1 MGVSIALKSKHI
13 HGYGRLKIF
22 ITCLCFPLQRLVHR
36 EERGQE
42 MKEKARSFL
51 NFKTEFLS
59 RCVCVSYSRQA
70 LLLCCFGE
78 AANRSM
84 RLLAEAT
91 PGVLQTAEYLKGL
104 GIHDVNTK
112 NKEFQAEKQL
122 FTAPGYF
129 LHQRMFTMSVVF
141 QGAVDRT
148 GGLLQYPGGRVTIRC
163 HSALD
168 SHRQSPE
175 THLVDLT
182 MASTEKP

>member
-1 MGVSIALKSKHI
+1 
-13 HGYGRLKIF
+13 
-22 ITCLCFPLQRLVHR
+22 
-36 EERGQE
+36 
-42 MKEKARSFL
+42 
-51 NFKTEFLS
+51 
-59 RCVCVSYSRQA
+59 
-70 LLLCCFGE
+70 
-78 AANRSM
+78 M
-84 RLLAEAT
+84 RLLAEVT
-91 PGVLQTAEYLKGL
+91 PGVLQTTEYLKGL

-122 FTAPGYF
+122 FTALGYF

-141 QGAVDRT
+141 QGTVDRT

>member
-1 MGVSIALKSKHI
+1 MGISIGLKSKHI
-13 HGYGRLKIF
+13 HGYGSLKIF
-22 ITCLCFPLQRLVHR
+22 IICLYFPLQLLVHR

-42 MKEKARSFL
+42 MKEKASSFL

-70 LLLCCFGE
+70 LLLRCFRE

-91 PGVLQTAEYLKGL
+91 PGVLQSTEYLKGL

-112 NKEFQAEKQL
+112 NEEFQAEEQS
-122 FTAPGYF
+122 FSATGYF
-129 LHQRMFTMSVVF
+129 LHQRRLIMSVVL

-148 GGLLQYPGGRVTIRC
+148 GGGLLQYPGEGG
-163 HSALD
+163 L
-168 SHRQSPE
+168 
-175 THLVDLT
+175 
-182 MASTEKP
+182 